1 MVHRGTLRV
10 KDAFDALCDSGKLTV
25 IERMDIPGRPER
37 VAATPVAFNQGTL
50 REWLIAKHGKAD
62 TVWNHQAVALQYINN
77 GQNVVVAT
85 GTASGKS
92 LIFQL
97 PIMRELL
104 EGDGVALVIYPLKA
118 LLADQLSRWRQMAL
132 ELGLPA
138 HTVAELHGN
147 IPMDERYEA
156 LQNARIIAMTPD
168 LLHAWFMRQVS
179 NPAFKNFL
187 GKLRFLVI
195 DEAHVYESV
204 FGSNVAYLMRRF
216 MVARNR
222 AAKDLRTGTQL
233 QIIAATAT
241 IHSPVDHMTYLTG
254 WPFVAVDEADDGS
267 PSHPRTLLHIDGP
280 DIGGPAEAMLQNIIN
295 EMGHATTD
303 TFIAFHN
310 SRQGVE
316 RVARVIDR
324 DDVLPYRSGYEG
336 HDRAE
341 IEQKL
346 RKGLLRG
353 IVSTSALE
361 VGIDVSGFTVGL
373 NLGVPQSK
381 KAFRQRLGRVGRSS
395 EGVFAVIAPRHA
407 FTQLGSNFQEYFE
420 GSVEQS
426 YLYLD
431 NRFIQFAHARCLM
444 DESEQ
449 LGFSEAKMPPG
460 VIWPDSFE
468 KVFELARPGIR
479 RPREFELIAQIGADS
494 PHFNYPLRQVGEPN
508 YKLKEGSRSESE
520 NIGDIA
526 LNQAIREA
534 YPGATYLHLKRPM
547 KVSEW
552 KSSSFDRS
560 IRLYDAKSPVITQPI
575 LHKTVNVGASS
586 EDVVSNRILSGERG
600 LIAEVA
606 LQVNEAVLGYKIG
619 GTSFIYRDLRAKNP
633 RMSKK
638 QREFSTTGIVLQI
651 KEPWFSGSG
660 QQAHLRRAVSD
671 ALRQMIL
678 REKSIAPTDIDDTHS
693 HIAFYQNGALT
704 RATDTIVVYDSIY
717 GGLRL
722 TEALF
727 EDFGEVLDRLKRAA
741 EMAGNDALI
750 PGDIVGKLMD
760 WHSSLQE
767 GTMPVGRQLSAPS
780 GELVVYEPGSIVSV
794 RINGTLVEREL
805 LEVKFF
811 DIGDT
816 KLLMYRYKNRD
827 DGDSWVPHEQIEPTG
842 QDWKQVFWNPVTNT
856 FEDPENVDD
865 GSF

>member
-1 MVHRGTLRV
+1 M
-10 KDAFDALCDSGKLTV
+10 KIKEAFNELCDSGKLTV
-25 IERMDIPGRPER
+25 VERVDIPARPER
-37 VAATPVAFNQGTL
+37 VAATPSPFNQGAL
-50 REWLIAKHGKAD
+50 RDWLIAKHGQAD
-62 TVWNHQAVALQYINN
+62 TIWNHQAVALRHIDD
-77 GQNVVVAT
+77 GQNVVIAT

-118 LLADQLSRWRQMAL
+118 LLSDQLARWRQMAQD
-132 ELGLPA
+132 LGLPA

-147 IPMDERYEA
+147 VRMDERHEA
-156 LQNARIIAMTPD
+156 LQHARVVAITPD
-168 LLHAWFMRQVS
+168 LLQAWFMRQVS
-179 NPAFKNFL
+179 SPVFKEFL
-187 GKLRFLVI
+187 SKLRYLVI

-222 AAKDLRTGTQL
+222 AAKDLKSTKQL

-241 IHSPVDHMTYLTG
+241 IFSPVDHMVCLTG
-254 WPFVAVDEADDGS
+254 WPFVAVDETDDGS
-267 PSHPRTLLHIDGP
+267 PSHARTLLHIDGP
-280 DIGGPAEAMLQNIIN
+280 DTGGPAEAMLQDIIN
-295 EMGHATTD
+295 EIGHATTD

-316 RVARVIDR
+316 RVTRVIDR

-336 HDRAE
+336 ADRAD
-341 IEQKL
+341 IERKL

-381 KAFRQRLGRVGRSS
+381 KAFRQRLGRVGRAS

-407 FTQLGSNFQEYFE
+407 FTQLGSSFQEYFE
-420 GSVEQS
+420 GSVEPS

-449 LGFSEAKMPPG
+449 LGFSDAKIPPG

-468 KVFELARPGIR
+468 KVYEMARPGIR
-479 RPREFELIAQIGADS
+479 RPKEFELIAQIGADS
-494 PHFNYPLRQVGEPN
+494 PHYNYPLRQVGESN
-508 YKLKEGSRSESE
+508 YKLKEGSRGEAE
-520 NIGDIA
+520 QIGDIA

-552 KSSSFDRS
+552 KSNAFDRS
-560 IRLYDAKSPVITQPI
+560 IRLYDAKNPVITRPI

-586 EDVVSNRILSGERG
+586 EEVVSNRILSGERG
-600 LIAEVA
+600 LIAEVS
-606 LQVNEAVLGYKIG
+606 LQVNETVLGYQIG
-619 GTSFIYRDLRAKNP
+619 GTSFLYKDLRTKDP

-638 QREFSTTGIVLQI
+638 QREFSTTGVVLQI
-651 KEPWFSGSG
+651 KDTWFSGSG
-660 QQAHLRRAVSD
+660 QQALVRRAVSD

-678 REKSIAPTDIDDTHS
+678 REKSIAPTDIDDSHS
-693 HIAFYQNGALT
+693 HIAFYQSGVPT
-704 RATDTIVVYDSIY
+704 RATDTIVIYDSIY

-722 TEALF
+722 TEPLF
-727 EDFGEVLDRLKRAA
+727 EDFGEFLDRLKKAA
-741 EMAGNDALI
+741 EMAGSEALI
-750 PGDIVGKLMD
+750 SDDIVEKLMD
-760 WHSSLQE
+760 WHGSLQE
-767 GTMPVGRQLSAPS
+767 GSMPIGQQLVPPD

-794 RINGTLVEREL
+794 RMNGTLVEREL
-805 LEVKFF
+805 LEVTFLPM
-811 DIGDT
+811 GET
-816 KLLMYRYKNRD
+816 KLLMYRYKNRE
-827 DGDSWVPHEQIEPTG
+827 DGDSWVPHDQIEPTG
-842 QDWKQVFWNPVTNT
+842 QEWKQVFWNPNT
-856 FEDPENVDD
+856 KIFSDPEDDD

>member
-1 MVHRGTLRV
+1 MHGGQVRT
-10 KDAFDALCDSGKLTV
+10 KDAFDALCESGKLTV
-25 IERMDIPGRPER
+25 VERVNIPGRLER
-37 VAATPVAFNQGTL
+37 VAATPSAFNAGAL
-50 REWLIAKHGKAD
+50 RDWLTAKHGQAD
-62 TVWNHQAVALQYINN
+62 TVWNHQAVALRHIDN
-77 GQNVVVAT
+77 GKNVVVAT

-118 LLADQLSRWRQMAL
+118 LLSDQLSRWRQMAQ
-132 ELGLPA
+132 ELGLPP

-147 IPMDERYEA
+147 VLMEERHEA
-156 LQNARIIAMTPD
+156 LQNARVVAITPD
-168 LLHAWFMRQVS
+168 LLQAWFMRQVS
-179 NPAFKNFL
+179 APVFKQFL
-187 GKLRFLVI
+187 GKLRYLVI

-222 AAKDLRTGTQL
+222 AARDLRSATPL

-241 IHSPVDHMTYLTG
+241 IYSPIDHMACLTG

-267 PSHPRTLLHIDGP
+267 PSHARTLLHIDGP
-280 DIGGPAEAMLQNIIN
+280 DIGGPAESMLQDIIN
-295 EMGHATTD
+295 EISHATSD

-316 RVARVIDR
+316 RVTRVIDR

-336 HDRAE
+336 KDRAD
-341 IEQKL
+341 IERKL
-346 RKGLLRG
+346 RRGLLRG

-381 KAFRQRLGRVGRSS
+381 KAFRQRLGRVGRASD
-395 EGVFAVIAPRHA
+395 GVFAVVAPRHA
-407 FTQLGSNFQEYFE
+407 FTQLGSSFQEYFE
-420 GSVEQS
+420 GSVEPS

-449 LGFSEAKMPPG
+449 LGFNDAKIPPG

-468 KVFELARPGIR
+468 KVYEMARPGIR
-479 RPREFELIAQIGADS
+479 RPKEFELIAQIGADS

-508 YKLKEGSRSESE
+508 YKLKEGSRGESE
-520 NIGDIA
+520 QIGDIA

-552 KSSSFDRS
+552 KSSAFDRS
-560 IRLYDAKSPVITQPI
+560 IRLYDAKNPVITRPI

-586 EDVVSNRILSGERG
+586 EEVVSNRILSGERG
-600 LIAEVA
+600 LIAEVS
-606 LQVNEAVLGYKIG
+606 LQVNEAVLGYQIG
-619 GTSFIYRDLRAKNP
+619 GTPFLYRDLRTQDP

-638 QREFSTTGIVLQI
+638 QREFSTTGVVLQI
-651 KEPWFSGSG
+651 KDAWFSGSG
-660 QQAHLRRAVSD
+660 AQAVVRRAVSD

-678 REKSIAPTDIDDTHS
+678 REKSIAPTDVDDSHS
-693 HIAFYQNGALT
+693 HIAFYQGGVPR
-704 RATDTIVVYDSIY
+704 RATDTIVIYDSIY

-722 TEALF
+722 TEPLF
-727 EDFGEVLDRLKRAA
+727 EDFGDFLDRLKKAA
-741 EMAGNDALI
+741 ELAGGNALVS
-750 PGDIVGKLMD
+750 GDIVAKLTD
-760 WHSSLQE
+760 WHESLRE
-767 GTMPVGRQLSAPS
+767 GSMPQGQQLVAPD
-780 GELVVYEPGSIVSV
+780 GELVVYEPGSLVSV
-794 RINGTLVEREL
+794 RMNGTLVEREL
-805 LEVKFF
+805 LEVKFL
-811 DIGDT
+811 DMGDT

-827 DGDSWVPHEQIEPTG
+827 DGDSWVPHDQIEATG
-842 QDWKQVFWNPVTNT
+842 QDWKQVFWDPSSNT
-856 FEDPENVDD
+856 FADPEDSD
-865 GSF
+865 GRF

>member
-1 MVHRGTLRV
+1 MQGRQVRI
-10 KDAFDALCDSGKLTV
+10 KDAFGELCDSGKLTV
-25 IERMDIPGRPER
+25 VEQVDIPARLER
-37 VAATPVAFNQGTL
+37 VAATPSAFNKGAL
-50 REWLIAKHGKAD
+50 RDWLIAKHGQAD
-62 TVWNHQAVALQYINN
+62 TIWNHQAVALRHIDE
-77 GQNVVVAT
+77 GENVVVAT

-118 LLADQLSRWRQMAL
+118 LLSDQLSRWRQMAQ

-147 IPMDERYEA
+147 VRMDERHEA
-156 LQNARIIAMTPD
+156 LQNARIVAITPD
-168 LLHAWFMRQVS
+168 LLQAWFMRQVS
-179 NPAFKNFL
+179 SPVFKQFL
-187 GKLRFLVI
+187 GKLRYLVI

-222 AAKDLRTGTQL
+222 AAKDLKSTKQL

-241 IHSPVDHMTYLTG
+241 IYSPVDHMACLTG
-254 WPFVAVDEADDGS
+254 WPFVAVDEVDDGS
-267 PSHPRTLLHIDGP
+267 PSHARTLLHIDGP
-280 DIGGPAEAMLQNIIN
+280 DVGGPAEAMLQDIIN

-316 RVARVIDR
+316 RVTRVIDR

-336 HDRAE
+336 KDRAD
-341 IEQKL
+341 IERKL

-381 KAFRQRLGRVGRSS
+381 KAFRQRLGRVGRAS
-395 EGVFAVIAPRHA
+395 EGVFAVVAPRHA
-407 FTQLGSNFQEYFE
+407 FTQLGSSFQEYFE
-420 GSVEQS
+420 GSVEPS

-449 LGFSEAKMPPG
+449 LGFSDAKIPPG

-468 KVFELARPGIR
+468 KVYEMARPGIR
-479 RPREFELIAQIGADS
+479 RPKEFELIAQIGADS
-494 PHFNYPLRQVGEPN
+494 PHYNYPLRQVGESN
-508 YKLKEGSRSESE
+508 YKLKEGSRGEAE
-520 NIGDIA
+520 QIGDIA

-552 KSSSFDRS
+552 KSNAFDRS
-560 IRLYDAKSPVITQPI
+560 IRLYDAKSPAITRPI

-586 EDVVSNRILSGERG
+586 EEVVSNRILSGDRG
-600 LIAEVA
+600 LIAEVS
-606 LQVNEAVLGYKIG
+606 LQVNEAVLGYQIG
-619 GTSFIYRDLRAKNP
+619 GNSFLYKDLRTKDP

-638 QREFSTTGIVLQI
+638 QREFSTTGVVLQI
-651 KEPWFSGSG
+651 KDAWFSGSG
-660 QQAHLRRAVSD
+660 QQALVRRAVSD

-678 REKSIAPTDIDDTHS
+678 REKSIAPTDIDDSHS
-693 HIAFYQNGALT
+693 HIAFYQGGVPT
-704 RATDTIVVYDSIY
+704 RATDTIVIYDSIY

-722 TEALF
+722 TEPLF
-727 EDFGEVLDRLKRAA
+727 EDFDEFLDRLKKAA
-741 EMAGNDALI
+741 EMAGSEALI
-750 PGDIVGKLMD
+750 SDDIVEKLMD

-767 GTMPVGRQLSAPS
+767 GSMPIGQQLVAPD

-794 RINGTLVEREL
+794 RMNGTLVEREL
-805 LEVKFF
+805 LEVTFLNM
-811 DIGDT
+811 GET

-827 DGDSWVPHEQIEPTG
+827 DGDSWVPHDQIEPTG
-842 QDWKQVFWNPVTNT
+842 QDWKQVFWNPGSNT
-856 FEDPENVDD
+856 FSDPEDSD

>member
-1 MVHRGTLRV
+1 MHGGQVGI
-10 KDAFDALCDSGKLTV
+10 KDAFDTLCESGELTV
-25 IERMDIPGRPER
+25 VERVDIPGRSER
-37 VAATPVAFNQGTL
+37 VAATPDGFNQGAL

-62 TVWNHQAVALQYINN
+62 TVWNHQAVALQHIDN
-77 GQNVVVAT
+77 GKNVVVAT

-104 EGDGVALVIYPLKA
+104 EGDGAALVIYPLKA
-118 LLADQLSRWRQMAL
+118 LLSDQLSRWRQMAL

-147 IPMDERYEA
+147 VRMEERYEA
-156 LQNARIIAMTPD
+156 LQNARIVAMTPD
-168 LLHAWFMRQVS
+168 LLQAWFMRQVS
-179 NPAFKNFL
+179 TPLFKSFL

-222 AAKDLRTGTQL
+222 AAKDLRTGAQL

-241 IHSPVDHMTYLTG
+241 IHSPVDHMACLTG
-254 WPFVAVDEADDGS
+254 WPFVSVDEADDGS
-267 PSHPRTLLHIDGP
+267 PRHPRTLLHIDGP
-280 DIGGPAEAMLQNIIN
+280 DTGGPAEAMLQDIIN
-295 EMGHATTD
+295 AMGQATTD

-316 RVARVIDR
+316 RIARVIDR
-324 DDVLPYRSGYEG
+324 DDILPYRSGYEG
-336 HDRAE
+336 HDRTE
-341 IEQKL
+341 IERKL

-381 KAFRQRLGRVGRSS
+381 KAFRQRLGRIGRSS
-395 EGVFAVIAPRHA
+395 EGVFAVVAPRHA
-407 FTQLGSNFQEYFE
+407 FTQLGSSFREYFE

-449 LGFSEAKMPPG
+449 LGFSDAKIPPG
-460 VIWPDSFE
+460 VIWPESFE
-468 KVFELARPGIR
+468 KVYELARPGIR
-479 RPREFELIAQIGADS
+479 RSKEFELIAQIGADS

-508 YKLKEGSRSESE
+508 YKLKEGSRGDSED
-520 NIGDIA
+520 IGDIA

-552 KSSSFDRS
+552 KSNSFDRS
-560 IRLYDAKSPVITQPI
+560 IRLYDVKSPAITRPI

-586 EDVVSNRILSGERG
+586 EEVVSNRILSGERG

-606 LQVNEAVLGYKIG
+606 LQVNEAVLGYQIG
-619 GTSFIYRDLRAKNP
+619 GSSFLYKDLRAKDM
-633 RMSKK
+633 RMMKK
-638 QREFSTTGIVLQI
+638 QREFSTTGVVLQI
-651 KEPWFSGSG
+651 KDPWFSGSG
-660 QQAHLRRAVSD
+660 QQALVRRAVSD
-671 ALRQMIL
+671 ALRQIIL
-678 REKSIAPTDIDDTHS
+678 REKSIAPTDIDDSHS
-693 HIAFYQNGALT
+693 HIAFYQNGVPS
-704 RATDTIVVYDSIY
+704 RATNTVVVYDSIY

-722 TEALF
+722 TESLF
-727 EDFGEVLDRLKRAA
+727 EEFGEVLDRLKKAA

-750 PGDIVGKLMD
+750 PGDIVEKLID

-767 GTMPVGRQLSAPS
+767 GTMPLGRQLSAPN
-780 GELVVYEPGSIVSV
+780 GELVVYEPGSLVSV

-805 LEVKFF
+805 LEVKFLEM
-811 DIGDT
+811 GDT

-827 DGDSWVPHEQIEPTG
+827 DGDSWVPHDQIEPTG
-842 QDWKQVFWNPVTNT
+842 QDWKQVFWNPTTNT
-856 FEDPENVDD
+856 FEDPENADD

>member
-1 MVHRGTLRV
+1 MNGGQVRI
-10 KDAFDALCDSGKLTV
+10 KDAFDELCDSGKLTV
-25 IERMDIPGRPER
+25 VERVEIPGRPER
-37 VAATPVAFNQGTL
+37 VAATPEPYNSGFL
-50 REWLIAKHGKAD
+50 REWLTIKHGQAD
-62 TVWNHQAVALQYINN
+62 TVWNHQAVALNHINN
-77 GQNVVVAT
+77 GENVVVAT

-118 LLADQLSRWRQMAL
+118 LLSDQLSRWRQMAR
-132 ELGLPA
+132 ELGFPD

-147 IPMDERYEA
+147 VRMDERHEA
-156 LQNARIIAMTPD
+156 LQSARIVAITPD
-168 LLHAWFMRQVS
+168 LLQAWFMRQVS
-179 NPAFKNFL
+179 SPVFKQFL
-187 GKLRFLVI
+187 GKLRYLVI

-222 AAKDLRTGTQL
+222 AAKDLRSDTKL

-241 IHSPVDHMTYLTG
+241 IYDPVHHMDCLTG

-280 DIGGPAEAMLQNIIN
+280 DVGGPAEGMLQDIIN
-295 EMGHATTD
+295 EMGHATSD

-316 RVARVIDR
+316 RVTRVIDR
-324 DDVLPYRSGYEG
+324 DDILPYRSGYEG
-336 HDRAE
+336 SDRAD
-341 IEQKL
+341 IERKL

-381 KAFRQRLGRVGRSS
+381 KAFRQRLGRVGRASD
-395 EGVFAVIAPRHA
+395 GVFAVVAPRHA
-407 FTQLGSNFQEYFE
+407 FTQLGSSFQEYFE
-420 GSVEQS
+420 GSVEPS

-449 LGFSEAKMPPG
+449 LGFSDAKIPPG

-468 KVFELARPGIR
+468 KVYEMARPGIR
-479 RPREFELIAQIGADS
+479 RPKEFELIAQIGADS

-508 YKLKEGSRSESE
+508 YKLKEGSRGETE
-520 NIGDIA
+520 AIGDIA

-552 KSSSFDRS
+552 KSNAFDRS
-560 IRLYDAKSPVITQPI
+560 IRLYDASKPAITRPI

-586 EDVVSNRILSGERG
+586 EEVVSNRILSGERG
-600 LIAEVA
+600 LIAEVS
-606 LQVNEAVLGYKIG
+606 LQVNEAVLGYQIG
-619 GTSFIYRDLRAKNP
+619 GTGFLYKDLRQKDP

-638 QREFSTTGIVLQI
+638 QREFSTTGVVLQI
-651 KEPWFSGSG
+651 KDPWFSGSG
-660 QQAHLRRAVSD
+660 QQAVVRRAVSD

-678 REKSIAPTDIDDTHS
+678 REKSIAPTDIDDAHS
-693 HIAFYQNGALT
+693 HIAFYQGGIPR
-704 RATDTIVVYDSIY
+704 RATDTIVIYDSIY

-722 TEALF
+722 TEPLF
-727 EDFGEVLDRLKRAA
+727 EDFEEFLVRLAKAA
-741 EMAGNDALI
+741 ELAGSEALVS
-750 PGDIVGKLMD
+750 DEIVRKMTE
-760 WHSSLQE
+760 WHESLQE
-767 GTMPVGRQLSAPS
+767 GSMPVGQQLTAPD
-780 GELVVYEPGSIVSV
+780 GELVVFEPGSIVSV

-805 LEVKFF
+805 LEVKFL
-811 DIGDT
+811 DMGET

-827 DGDSWVPHEQIEPTG
+827 DGDSWVPHEQVEPTG
-842 QDWKQVFWNPVTNT
+842 QDWKQVFWDPVTNEFT
-856 FEDPENVDD
+856 DPEEDGD

>member
-1 MVHRGTLRV
+1 MHGGQVRI
-10 KDAFDALCDSGKLTV
+10 KDAFDELCESGKLTV
-25 IERMDIPGRPER
+25 VERVDIPARPER
-37 VAATPVAFNQGTL
+37 VAVTPGAFNQGAL
-50 REWLIAKHGKAD
+50 RDWLTAKHGQAD
-62 TVWNHQAVALQYINN
+62 TLWNHQAVALRHIDD

-118 LLADQLSRWRQMAL
+118 LLSDQLSRWRQMAHD
-132 ELGLPA
+132 LGLPA

-147 IPMDERYEA
+147 VRMDERHEA
-156 LQNARIIAMTPD
+156 LQNARIVAITPD
-168 LLHAWFMRQVS
+168 LLQAWFMRQVS
-179 NPAFKNFL
+179 SPAFKEFL
-187 GKLRFLVI
+187 GKLRYLVI

-222 AAKDLRTGTQL
+222 AAKDLKSTKQL

-241 IHSPVDHMTYLTG
+241 IYSPVDHMACLTG

-267 PSHPRTLLHIDGP
+267 PSHARTLLHIDGP
-280 DIGGPAEAMLQNIIN
+280 DIGGPAEAMLQDIIN

-316 RVARVIDR
+316 RVTRVIDR

-336 HDRAE
+336 NDRAD
-341 IEQKL
+341 IERKL

-381 KAFRQRLGRVGRSS
+381 KAFRQRLGRVGRAS
-395 EGVFAVIAPRHA
+395 EGVFAVVAPRHA
-407 FTQLGSNFQEYFE
+407 FTQLGSSFQEYFE
-420 GSVEQS
+420 GSVEPS

-449 LGFSEAKMPPG
+449 LGFSDAKIPPG

-468 KVFELARPGIR
+468 KVYEMARPGIR
-479 RPREFELIAQIGADS
+479 RPKEFELIAQIGADS
-494 PHFNYPLRQVGEPN
+494 PHYNYPLRQVGEPN
-508 YKLKEGSRSESE
+508 YKLKEGARGEADQ
-520 NIGDIA
+520 IGDIA

-552 KSSSFDRS
+552 KSNAFDRS
-560 IRLYDAKSPVITQPI
+560 IRLYDAKSPAITRPI

-586 EDVVSNRILSGERG
+586 EEVVSNRILSGERG
-600 LIAEVA
+600 LIAEVS
-606 LQVNEAVLGYKIG
+606 LQVNEAVLGYQIG
-619 GTSFIYRDLRAKNP
+619 GTSFLYKDLRTKDP

-638 QREFSTTGIVLQI
+638 QREFSTTGVVLQI
-651 KEPWFSGSG
+651 KDTWFSGSG
-660 QQAHLRRAVSD
+660 QQALVRRAVSD

-678 REKSIAPTDIDDTHS
+678 REKSIAPTDIDDSHS
-693 HIAFYQNGALT
+693 HIAFYQGGVPR
-704 RATDTIVVYDSIY
+704 RATDTIVIYDSIY

-722 TEALF
+722 TEPLF
-727 EDFGEVLDRLKRAA
+727 EDFAEFLDRLKKAA
-741 EMAGNDALI
+741 EMAGSEALI
-750 PGDIVGKLMD
+750 SDDIVEKLMD
-760 WHSSLQE
+760 WHGSLQE
-767 GTMPVGRQLSAPS
+767 GTMPIGQKLVAPD

-794 RINGTLVEREL
+794 RMNGTLVEREL
-805 LEVKFF
+805 LEVTFLSM
-811 DIGDT
+811 GET
-816 KLLMYRYKNRD
+816 KILMYRYKNRE
-827 DGDSWVPHEQIEPTG
+827 DGDSWVPHDQIEPTG
-842 QDWKQVFWNPVTNT
+842 QDWKQVFWDPASNI
-856 FEDPENVDD
+856 FSDPEDSE

>member
-1 MVHRGTLRV
+1 MHGGKVRV
-10 KDAFDALCDSGKLTV
+10 KDAFDTLCDSGRLTV
-25 IERMDIPGRPER
+25 VERVDIPGRPER
-37 VAATPVAFNQGTL
+37 VAPTPEAFSTGAL
-50 REWLIAKHGKAD
+50 SDWLKAKHGQAD
-62 TVWNHQAVALQYINN
+62 TVWNHQAVALRHIDD
-77 GQNVVVAT
+77 GKNVVVAT

-92 LIFQL
+92 LIFQM

-118 LLADQLSRWRQMAL
+118 LLSDQLSRWRQMAH
-132 ELGLPA
+132 ELGLPP

-147 IPMDERYEA
+147 VRMDERHEA
-156 LQNARIIAMTPD
+156 LQNARVVAITPD
-168 LLHAWFMRQVS
+168 LLQAWFMRQVS
-179 NPAFKNFL
+179 SPSFKEFL
-187 GKLRFLVI
+187 GKLRYLVI

-222 AAKDLRTGTQL
+222 AAKDLRSEKQL

-241 IHSPVDHMTYLTG
+241 IHSPVDHMACLTG

-280 DIGGPAEAMLQNIIN
+280 DIGGPAEAMLQDIIH
-295 EMGHATTD
+295 EVGHATSD

-316 RVARVIDR
+316 RVTRVIDR

-336 HDRAE
+336 RDRE
-341 IEQKL
+341 DIERKL
-346 RKGLLRG
+346 RAGLLRG
-353 IVSTSALE
+353 VVSTSALE

-381 KAFRQRLGRVGRSS
+381 KAFRQRLGRVGRAS
-395 EGVFAVIAPRHA
+395 EGVFAVVAPRHA
-407 FTQLGSNFQEYFE
+407 FTQLGSSFREYYE
-420 GSVEQS
+420 GSVEPS

-449 LGFSEAKMPPG
+449 LGFSDAKIPPG

-468 KVFELARPGIR
+468 KIYELARPGSR
-479 RPREFELIAQIGADS
+479 RPKEFELIAQIGADS

-508 YKLKEGSRSESE
+508 YKLKEGARGDAEP
-520 NIGDIA
+520 IGDIA

-547 KVSEW
+547 KVAEW
-552 KSSSFDRS
+552 KSNSFDRS
-560 IRLYDAKSPVITQPI
+560 IRLYDAQKPAITRPI

-586 EDVVSNRILSGERG
+586 EEVVSNRILSGERG
-600 LIAEVA
+600 LIAEVT
-606 LQVNEAVLGYKIG
+606 LQVNEGVLGYQIG
-619 GTSFIYRDLRAKNP
+619 GNSFLYKDLRTKDP

-638 QREFSTTGIVLQI
+638 QREFGTTGVVLQI
-651 KEPWFSGSG
+651 KDSWFSGSG
-660 QQAHLRRAVSD
+660 PQAQVRRAVSD

-678 REKSIAPTDIDDTHS
+678 REKSIAPTDIDDAHS
-693 HIAFYQNGALT
+693 HIAFYQNGVPR
-704 RATDTIVVYDSIY
+704 RATDTIVIYDSIY

-722 TEALF
+722 TEPLF
-727 EDFGEVLDRLKRAA
+727 EDFGEFVDRLKKAA
-741 EMAGNDALI
+741 ELAGPEALVS
-750 PGDIVGKLMD
+750 DTIVEKLMN
-760 WHSSLQE
+760 WHGSLRE
-767 GTMPVGRQLSAPS
+767 GAMPPGRQLAAPD
-780 GELVVYEPGSIVSV
+780 GELVVYEPGSFVSV
-794 RINGTLVEREL
+794 RVNGTLVEREL
-805 LEVKFF
+805 LEVKFV
-811 DIGDT
+811 DLGDT

-827 DGDSWVPHEQIEPTG
+827 DGDSWVPHEQVEPTG
-842 QDWKQVFWNPVTNT
+842 QDWKLSFWNPVTNT
-856 FEDPENVDD
+856 FIDPEND